1 MAKEIKE
8 KRVMKKAS
16 LSIFIFGLCAAISVD
31 AVSGESLGTEK
42 EIEKT
47 IKSFQLT
54 KQDCN
59 SKYLG
64 YILDKIESLQEAGK
78 ISQDRSLELSL
89 IVIKQMSE
97 CKKNK
102 LLHIN

>member
-1 MAKEIKE
+1 
-8 KRVMKKAS
+8 MKKTS
-16 LSIFIFGLCAAISVD
+16 LSIFLFGLCVAISVSVD

-54 KQDCN
+54 KQDCD

-89 IVIKQMSE
+89 IVIKQTSE